1 MGGKAWGPSR
11 ELRTPLDP
19 QQDVSPPGGGRLG
32 PDIKGPVPAGALKGA
47 LKSNRKHEDDTVTQ
61 PKAQDLEK

>member
-1 MGGKAWGPSR
+1 MGERPGDHLK
-11 ELRTPLDP
+11 LRTPARC
-19 QQDVSPPGGGRLG
+19 VSPRRRQARPRHQRACA
-32 PDIKGPVPAGALKGA
+32 AGALKGA